1 MKSIYKKFW
10 KTKTNWKTK
19 KGLSTSP
26 FFEGKKNWKMRVFIR
41 NIGKL
46 KSGSALVPFF
56 EGEEKLENQSI
67 YKKYWKTKT
76 KRLEN

>member
-1 MKSIYKKFW
+1 MKSIYKKYW

-19 KGLSTSP
+19 KWLSTSP

-46 KSGSALVPFF
+46 KQ
-56 EGEEKLENQSI
+56 KD
-67 YKKYWKTKT
+67 WKTNPKGPWPKFLAQSLVNT
-76 KRLEN
+76 